1 MSHDMIN
8 IISIIS
14 IIFLCL
20 FFMFTVTSDTVKQFT
35 VRLII
40 LILLLVAYIF
50 YQVKYNS
57 DSTPSKT
64 NHRIEEIKAECETKI
79 EYENSIQK

>member
-1 MSHDMIN
+1 MADIL
-8 IISIIS
+8 IDIFSIIS
-14 IIFLCL
+14 LVS
-20 FFMFTVTSDTVKQFT
+20 FFMFTATSDTVKQFT

-64 NHRIEEIKAECETKI
+64 NHRIEEIKAECESKI